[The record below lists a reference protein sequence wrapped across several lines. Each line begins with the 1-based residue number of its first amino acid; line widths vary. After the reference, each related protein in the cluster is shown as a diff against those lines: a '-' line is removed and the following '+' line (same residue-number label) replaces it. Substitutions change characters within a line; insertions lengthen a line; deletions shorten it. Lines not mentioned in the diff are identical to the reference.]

1 MDEME
6 IDMRSLSRLLADTF
20 RNRSAVRI
28 EVTSRGHHFHVSA
41 WPCSTFADACCPGM
55 RRVRKVDRLRPRM
68 EHYKEQLYGM
78 RENQLPAVQ
87 KSDLAKA
94 MPQVV
99 AYVSSLNIRRSL
111 VRETRE
117 FVVHL

>member
-1 MDEME
+1 
-6 IDMRSLSRLLADTF
+6 MRSLSRLLADTF

-28 EVTSRGHHFHVSA
+28 EVTSRGHDFHVSA

-55 RRVRKVDRLRPRM
+55 RRVRKVNRLCPRM
-68 EHYKEQLYGM
+68 EHHKEQLYGM
-78 RENQLPAVQ
+78 RENQLSAVQ
-87 KSDLAKA
+87 KSDLAEA

-99 AYVSSLNIRRSL
+99 AYVSSLNNRLSPL
-111 VRETRE
+111 RETRR